1 MLKAKT
7 PKVCA
12 FVVIE
17 LVINHV
23 YYMGMKKSSY
33 MLNHLDNQKQVN
45 AWLEIY
51 KHMKT
56 RKLIG
61 MTIGVVG
68 YILVAWA
75 MC

>member
-1 MLKAKT
+1 ML
-7 PKVCA
+7 
-12 FVVIE
+12 E
-17 LVINHV
+17 
-23 YYMGMKKSSY
+23 S
-33 MLNHLDNQKQVN
+33 LNSPEQVK

-61 MTIGVVG
+61 MLIGLVG
-68 YILVAWA
+68 YVLVAMA

>member
-1 MLKAKT
+1 
-7 PKVCA
+7 
-12 FVVIE
+12 
-17 LVINHV
+17 
-23 YYMGMKKSSY
+23 
-33 MLNHLDNQKQVN
+33 MLNHLDNQEQVN

-61 MTIGVVG
+61 MLIGLIGYVLVG
-68 YILVAWA
+68 MA